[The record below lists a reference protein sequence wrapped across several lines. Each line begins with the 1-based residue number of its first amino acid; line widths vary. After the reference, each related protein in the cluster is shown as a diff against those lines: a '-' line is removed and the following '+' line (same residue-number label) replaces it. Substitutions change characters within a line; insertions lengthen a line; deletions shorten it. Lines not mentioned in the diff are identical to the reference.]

1 MKSQAARISPRS
13 PIALV
18 AMLMLVLVSGMAF
31 AAGGGHGGGGHMGG
45 GFGGGHFGAPHGSGG
60 FNGHSGFGHFGHR
73 DFDGGAILVPYPYA
87 PYGFYDYYGPYG
99 YGAYYP
105 YCDPNTPY
113 YNPSYC

>member
-1 MKSQAARISPRS
+1 M
-13 PIALV
+13 
-18 AMLMLVLVSGMAF
+18 
-31 AAGGGHGGGGHMGG
+31 GGGHMGG

-87 PYGFYDYYGPYG
+87 PDDYYGPYG

-105 YCDPNTPY
+105 YCDPNTSY